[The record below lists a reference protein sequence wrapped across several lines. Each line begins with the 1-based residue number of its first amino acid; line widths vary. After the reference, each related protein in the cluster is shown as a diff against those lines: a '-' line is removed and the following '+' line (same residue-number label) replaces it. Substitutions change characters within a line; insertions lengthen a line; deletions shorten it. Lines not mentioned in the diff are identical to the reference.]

1 MSRRKNPKSG
11 RRGSPLPKAEH
22 NLKASDKADMA
33 GASVPLS
40 LRTWASIC
48 FTLSAWS
55 AMRHSFVFL
64 SVAILLGGCTAA
76 VRYVPSG
83 EQGVQREWTAPVDIY
98 HEAEDVPPGSAA
110 IGEFSIDDTGF
121 SIECEEKAR
130 QQGADTAYIL
140 SFRTPD
146 VWSTC
151 YRLKARLLRYPDRNS
166 ATSIYQSDAA
176 RIIRIRPIEE
186 PPPGAS
192 VLSSP
197 LPAAVMTV
205 RAGEAQGTA
214 FFISSEG
221 WALTSHHVVQG
232 HTRVRLALHDG
243 AELSAEVIRHNTGTD
258 MALLK
263 SDCGNP
269 CPALPLA
276 TTTPEP
282 GVEINVIGSPLGL
295 SHTITRGIVSGV
307 RRTARAIMIQTD
319 AAINQGNSG
328 GPMIQ
333 VDNGHVVGVVTM
345 KISDGATEGIG
356 FAVDL
361 RDALRSLGVVI
372 G

>member
-1 MSRRKNPKSG
+1 M
-11 RRGSPLPKAEH
+11 H
-22 NLKASDKADMA
+22 
-33 GASVPLS
+33 
-40 LRTWASIC
+40 
-48 FTLSAWS
+48 
-55 AMRHSFVFL
+55 HSFYRAPVFVFL

-110 IGEFSIDDTGF
+110 IGALSIGDTGF
-121 SIECEEKAR
+121 SIECDAHTVLRLLKEKAR
-130 QQGADTAYIL
+130 QQGADAAYIL

-146 VWSTC
+146 AWSTC
-151 YRLKARLLRYPDRNS
+151 YRLKARLLRYPDRNGDSSS
-166 ATSIYQSDAA
+166 AYQSDAT
-176 RIIRIRPIEE
+176 RIIRLRTVEE
-186 PPPGAS
+186 SPLDAS

-221 WALTSHHVVQG
+221 WALTNHHVVQG
-232 HTRVRLALHDG
+232 YTRVRLLLHDG
-243 AELSAEVIRHNTGTD
+243 MELSAEVIRHNTGTD

-263 SDCGNP
+263 SDCGDP
-269 CPALPLA
+269 CPTLPLVTA
-276 TTTPEP
+276 TPEP
-282 GVEINVIGSPLGL
+282 GVEINVVGSPFGL
-295 SHTITRGIVSGV
+295 PHTITRGIVSGV
-307 RRTARAIMIQTD
+307 RGTARAIILQTD

-328 GPMIQ
+328 GPMIR

-345 KISDGATEGIG
+345 KIVGGATEGIG

-361 RDALRSLGVVI
+361 QDALRSLGVVI